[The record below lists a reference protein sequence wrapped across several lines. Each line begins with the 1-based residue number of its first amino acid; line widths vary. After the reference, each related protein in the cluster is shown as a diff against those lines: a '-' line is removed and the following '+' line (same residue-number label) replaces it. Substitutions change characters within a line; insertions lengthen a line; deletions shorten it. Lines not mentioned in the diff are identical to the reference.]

1 MIGRDMTLE
10 DLIAHHQIAR
20 QLTDFARAMDDRDW
34 RRIAEILIDDAVA
47 DVGEGPL
54 EGSAAFIAT
63 MRRYLDA
70 CGPTQHLLGN
80 LVVDLNGDEAHSRCY
95 VSDMH
100 IGLEEREHLTF
111 ATLGD
116 YHDRWRKV
124 DGQWRMVER
133 IKHNRAHLGTLDV
146 FQM

>member
-1 MIGRDMTLE
+1 ME

-20 QLTDFARAMDDRDW
+20 QLTDFARAMDERNW
-34 RRIAEILIDDAVA
+34 GRIAGILIDDAVA
-47 DVGEGPL
+47 DVGEGVL
-54 EGSAAFIAT
+54 HGSAAFIAT

-80 LVVDLNGDEAHSRCY
+80 LIVDLNGDEAQSRCY

-100 IGLEEREHLTF
+100 IGVGERDHLTF

-116 YHDRWRKV
+116 YHDRWRKI
-124 DGQWRMVER
+124 DGEWRMVER
-133 IKHNRAHLGTLDV
+133 IKHNRAHVGSLDV